1 MNGVEWFWSKVP
13 VRVVDRRIRITD
25 NTTTD
30 DMDGYFERLWVK
42 PMSNSKIHLII
53 DTTGCDSIT
62 LSKAL
67 TMKRVLDKHREQSK
81 QHIDRSTIIVR
92 SRVISGIIKTAL
104 VFLKTERPVHVL
116 QKNSTII

>member
-1 MNGVEWFWSKVP
+1 MNGVKWFWSKVP
-13 VRVVDRRIRITD
+13 VRVIDRRIRITD
-25 NTTTD
+25 NTTVY
-30 DMDGYFERLWVK
+30 DMDDYFERLWIK
-42 PMSNSKIHLII
+42 PTSNSKIHLII
-53 DTTGCDSIT
+53 DTTSCESIT

-67 TMKRVLDKHREQSK
+67 TMKRVLNKHREQSK

-116 QKNSTII
+116 QKNNTII

>member
-1 MNGVEWFWSKVP
+1 MNGFEWFWSKVP
-13 VRVVDRRIRITD
+13 VRVIDRRIRITD
-25 NTTTD
+25 TTTVY

-42 PMSNSKIHLII
+42 PAANSKIHLII
-53 DTTGCDSIT
+53 DTTSCESIT

-116 QKNSTII
+116 QKNNTII